1 MSGFP
6 TVTRAID
13 VVEKNPLIAA
23 CIGLSGGMDTAA
35 GLEAGGGTQVKD
47 HVVLCH
53 ASPVPIQVGVFSPCG
68 RGGIFPAIEPQRVLG
83 TIDLHQ
89 KFIPEVLAKGGL
101 R

>member
-1 MSGFP
+1 MCRLP
-6 TVTRAID
+6 TVTRPVD

-23 CIGLSGGMDTAA
+23 RVGFSGGMDAAA
-35 GLEAGGGTQVKD
+35 GLQAGGGAQVKD

-68 RGGIFPAIEPQRVLG
+68 RGGVFPDIEPQRVLG